1 MQGKVSKG
9 NENTENTQQ
18 NEAPIQAKANE
29 AGLVPTVFGY
39 RPPIQTKE
47 GKKPPIRAKHRPVQR
62 NMGAAQKSTEIAQT
76 LGQQH
81 GVDTSPLQFK
91 HNSSFPDT
99 VNAEATIQG
108 NKIDFAPGKDTEAN
122 IKHEVGHYIVNTQRG
137 TPPKA
142 DAQVN
147 GQAVNTTDEAAADKI
162 MNTPLQRKADDTNTQ
177 QMAGR
182 NQQTGV
188 VQAQFEKGQKF
199 ADGLK
204 RDRDHEDELR
214 AIFRDDELFHE
225 FMHVLHLRKGYN
237 LTQWLRERNPRV
249 AGQIRKIEQHINL
262 RSKTQR
268 RIQQVESQRHIPQ
281 RPFEYDEQEVM
292 GQWDQGYTDANP
304 KSRNETQKF
313 GVEYEIKH
321 TFIPFEP
328 LQDEGNKFAGRPFYT
343 FAVKQ
348 GHRPVYKHKTLP
360 VEIHLDSGNGG
371 EPGALLEVVTEPLTV
386 GQMVDVNNWLSRS
399 LHGISEPTGDL
410 ADTLREM
417 PESGRYVHWLNKEF
431 TPQNAEVHEYIEAH
445 LDTTLD
451 LKFHSMPQVTT
462 THTAHEMAG
471 MRHFPTFMHAQGGG
485 DSSRAYANLEQ
496 KRLREAGRGIEDYRE
511 RGRAMDNF
519 IINHYLGGMKQYG
532 EVPPEQINEE
542 EHEEQ
547 SGGSIGKGKSAVA
560 MVKHAA
566 QQFGSYS
573 GSDTIDTNPPV
584 LRMDPYLGT
593 DYELVNKLR
602 TRANKPAPVFKR
614 GNGQNAYVVEY
625 RGGSGRNMPDTNL
638 GDWIQ
643 SQGDHQGH
651 HDAIDMEGMEHILG
665 NALPRAYHRGKTLYE
680 QIQRDSEQQIEL
692 NPRKKYD
699 LKLYIAISGNPML
712 DILQEPATE

>member
-18 NEAPIQAKANE
+18 NETPIQAKANE

-62 NMGAAQKSTEIAQT
+62 NMGANHKSSEIAQT

-108 NKIDFAPGKDTEAN
+108 NKIDFASGKDTEAN

-147 GQAVNTTDEAAADKI
+147 GQAVNTTDEVAADKI
-162 MNTPLQRKADDTNTQ
+162 MNTPLQRKADETGTQ
-177 QMAGR
+177 QMAGA
-182 NQQTGV
+182 NQQSGI
-188 VQAQFEKGQKF
+188 VQAKFKKGQKS
-199 ADGLK
+199 ADDLK
-204 RDRDHEDELR
+204 PMSGDINHENELK

-225 FMHVLHLRKGYN
+225 FMHILQARKEYN
-237 LTQWLRERNPRV
+237 LEPWLRERNPRV

-268 RIQQVESQRHIPQ
+268 RLREVQSSKDIPK
-281 RPFEYDEQEVM
+281 RPFEYDPQEVM
-292 GQWDQGYTDANP
+292 GQWDEGGYVDTNP

-321 TFIPFEP
+321 TFIPFES

-348 GHRPVYKHKTLP
+348 GHRPVYKHKRLP

-371 EPGALLEVVTEPLTV
+371 KPGALLEVVTEPLTV
-386 GQMVDVNNWLSRS
+386 QEMTDVNNWLSES
-399 LHGISEPTGDL
+399 LHNMADRTHYATWL
-410 ADTLREM
+410 AE
-417 PESGRYVHWLNKEF
+417 EF
-431 TPQNAEVHEYIEAH
+431 TPQDAEVDAYIQAN
-445 LDTTLD
+445 LNTTTD
-451 LKFHSMPQVTT
+451 VKFHGMPQVTT

-496 KRLREAGRGIEDYRE
+496 ERLQEAGRGIEDYRE
-511 RGRAMDNF
+511 RGKAMDNF

-566 QQFGSYS
+566 QQFISSYS
-573 GSDTIDTNPPV
+573 GSDQIESNPPV

-638 GDWIQ
+638 GSWIQ

-651 HDAIDMEGMEHILG
+651 HDAIDMEGMERILG
-665 NALPRAYHRGKTLYE
+665 NALPRAYFRGKALYE
-680 QIQRDSEQQIEL
+680 QIQRNSEQQIEL
-692 NPRKKYD
+692 DSRKKHE
-699 LKLYIAISGNPML
+699 LKLYIAISGKPTL